1 MAKYG
6 SNSVGF
12 VLVGGY
18 DLKGYLTEIM
28 GPEVESMTEPS
39 ATLGDTWQEHTP
51 VGIRKCYVSQNGFYD
66 DESGGINAAICELQD
81 VSRVMSIAHEGNTIG
96 KRFLGLAGTFA
107 GKYSRILNLAKLHKA
122 NVAYTVTGDSEQGV
136 ILQDFEAITA
146 DGDTDAESVDN
157 AALTSNGGA
166 GYLQVGT
173 YSGFTGYVAK
183 IRHSSDDVTYAD
195 LLTFTNVTAA
205 RQAERVTCSG
215 TVNRHLLVDHNV
227 TGTGSAQVF
236 VGFARG

>member
-6 SNSVGF
+6 SKDVGF

-18 DLKGYLTEIM
+18 DLKGYLTEIV
-28 GPEVESMTEPS
+28 GPESESIMERS
-39 ATLGDTWQEHTP
+39 DTLGDTWQEHLPT
-51 VGIRKCYVSQNGFYD
+51 GNKRCYVSQNGFYD

-81 VSRVMSIAHEGNTIG
+81 VSRVMCIAHEGNTIG
-96 KRFLGLAGTFA
+96 KKFLGLAGTFA

-122 NVAYTVTGDSEQGV
+122 NVAYTVTGESEQGV

-157 AALTSNGGA
+157 AASSANGGA

-173 YSGFTGYVAK
+173 YTGFTGYVAK
-183 IRHSSDDVTYAD
+183 IRHSADDSTYAD
-195 LLTFTNVTAA
+195 LITFTNVTAA
-205 RQAERVTCSG
+205 RQAERLTVSG